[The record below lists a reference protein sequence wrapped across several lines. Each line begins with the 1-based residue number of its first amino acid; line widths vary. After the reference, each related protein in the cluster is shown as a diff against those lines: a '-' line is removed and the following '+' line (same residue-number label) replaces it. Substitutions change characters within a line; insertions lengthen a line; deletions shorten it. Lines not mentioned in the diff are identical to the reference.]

1 MLRHKPTTPK
11 PRERALPHTTEIDLA
26 YLNRINCNTEAQ
38 LQVLTPLR
46 PIRLKTRLIGI
57 DPDNAIILALGQD
70 KYWQAAQDYIT
81 QGQGVVVRLIN
92 SDDPEANILAF
103 RSQIKTLL
111 NNAGRW
117 LVVNYPKELQSVAL
131 RQHSRIPVHLAAS
144 IHERTAESQASHVCS
159 SGYLQDVSVTG
170 GAYMGEEIE
179 GGSLNKGYLLEV
191 KFEQTPETLSV
202 PIILKN
208 IQPPEPGR
216 SQYQYGFILDETQGE
231 EVPSDF
237 AQKVIINHLM
247 QQPKS

>member
-1 MLRHKPTTPK
+1 MPS
-11 PRERALPHTTEIDLA
+11 ATEIDLA

-38 LQVLTPLR
+38 LQILTPLR
-46 PIRLKTRLIGI
+46 PIRLRTRLIGI

-70 KYWQAAQDYIT
+70 KYWQAAQEYIT

-111 NNAGRW
+111 NHAGRW
-117 LVVNYPKELQSVAL
+117 LVVKYPKTLQSVAL
-131 RQHSRIPVHLAAS
+131 RQHSRIPVNVPAS
-144 IHERTAESQASHVCS
+144 IHEQQAESESPLLCS
-159 SGYLQDVSVTG
+159 SGFLQDISIKG
-170 GAYMGEEIE
+170 GAYIGNEIE
-179 GGSLNKGYLLEV
+179 GGTLNKTYLLQV
-191 KFEQTPETLSV
+191 KLTQSEETLSV

-208 IQPPEPGR
+208 IQPPGVGR
-216 SQYQYGFILDETQGE
+216 QQFQYGFTVDDAHMEEDQQG
-231 EVPSDF
+231 F

>member
-1 MLRHKPTTPK
+1 MPQ
-11 PRERALPHTTEIDLA
+11 ATEIDLA

-38 LQVLTPLR
+38 LQILTPLR

-117 LVVNYPKELQSVAL
+117 LVVKYPKVLQSVAL
-131 RQHSRIPVHLAAS
+131 RQHCRIPVNLAAS
-144 IHERTAESQASHVCS
+144 IHERTAESHSTHVCS
-159 SGYLQDVSVTG
+159 SGFLQDISVKG
-170 GAYMGEEIE
+170 GAYIGDEIE
-179 GGSLNKGYLLEV
+179 GGALNQGYRLQV
-191 KFEQTPETLSV
+191 KFGQSLETLSV
-202 PIILKN
+202 PILLKN
-208 IQPPEPGR
+208 IQPPGVGR
-216 SQYQYGFILDETQGE
+216 SQYQYGFILDESQDE
-231 EVPSDF
+231 ETLGDF

-247 QQPKS
+247 QQPKA

>member
-1 MLRHKPTTPK
+1 M
-11 PRERALPHTTEIDLA
+11 PHTTEIDLA

-57 DPDNAIILALGQD
+57 DPDNAI
-70 KYWQAAQDYIT
+70 
-81 QGQGVVVRLIN
+81 
-92 SDDPEANILAF
+92 ILAF

-144 IHERTAESQASHVCS
+144 IHERTAEGHASHVCS

-179 GGSLNKGYLLEV
+179 GGALDQGYRLQV
-191 KFEQTPETLSV
+191 KFEQTMETLSV
-202 PIILKN
+202 PILLKN
-208 IQPPEPGR
+208 IQAPGPER
-216 SQYQYGFILDETQGE
+216 SQYQYGFILDESQDE
-231 EVPSDF
+231 EALAEF
-237 AQKVIINHLM
+237 AQKVIMNHLT
-247 QQPKS
+247 QPAKS

>member
-1 MLRHKPTTPK
+1 MQS
-11 PRERALPHTTEIDLA
+11 ATEIDLA

-38 LQVLTPLR
+38 LQILTPLR
-46 PIRLKTRLIGI
+46 PIRLRTRLIGI

-70 KYWQAAQDYIT
+70 KYWQAAQEYIT

-111 NNAGRW
+111 NHAGRW
-117 LVVNYPKELQSVAL
+117 LVVKYPKTLQSVAL
-131 RQHSRIPVHLAAS
+131 RQHSRIPVNVPAS
-144 IHERTAESQASHVCS
+144 IHEHQAESESPLLCS
-159 SGYLQDVSVTG
+159 SGFLQDISIKG
-170 GAYMGEEIE
+170 GAYIGNEIE
-179 GGSLNKGYLLEV
+179 GGTLNKTYLLQV
-191 KFEQTPETLSV
+191 KLTQSEETLSV

-208 IQPPEPGR
+208 IQPPGVGR
-216 SQYQYGFILDETQGE
+216 QQFQYGFTLDDAHMEADQQG
-231 EVPSDF
+231 F

>member
-1 MLRHKPTTPK
+1 M
-11 PRERALPHTTEIDLA
+11 PHTTEIDLA

-144 IHERTAESQASHVCS
+144 IHERTAEGHASHVCS

-237 AQKVIINHLM
+237 AQKVIINHLI

>member
-1 MLRHKPTTPK
+1 M

-38 LQVLTPLR
+38 LQILTPLR

-131 RQHSRIPVHLAAS
+131 RQHCRIPVHLAAS
-144 IHERTAESQASHVCS
+144 IHERQTEGHSTHVCS
-159 SGYLQDVSVTG
+159 SGFLQDVSVKG
-170 GAYMGEEIE
+170 GAYIGEEIE
-179 GGSLNKGYLLEV
+179 GATLDKGYRLQV
-191 KFEQTPETLSV
+191 KFEETPETLSV
-202 PIILKN
+202 PITLKN
-208 IQPPEPGR
+208 IQSPEPGR
-216 SQYQYGFILDETQGE
+216 SQYQYGFTLDESQE
-231 EVPSDF
+231 EETPNDF

-247 QQPKS
+247 QQPNN

>member
-1 MLRHKPTTPK
+1 MPS
-11 PRERALPHTTEIDLA
+11 ATEIDLA

-38 LQVLTPLR
+38 LQILTPLR

-70 KYWQAAQDYIT
+70 KYWQAAQEYVT
-81 QGQGVVVRLIN
+81 QGQGVVIRLIN

-111 NNAGRW
+111 NHAGRW
-117 LVVNYPKELQSVAL
+117 LVVKCPKTLQSVAL
-131 RQHSRIPVHLAAS
+131 RQHSRIPVNVVAS
-144 IHERTAESQASHVCS
+144 IHEQQVESESPLLCS
-159 SGYLQDVSVTG
+159 SGFLQDISIKG
-170 GAYMGEEIE
+170 GAYIGNEIE
-179 GGSLNKGYLLEV
+179 GGTLNKTYLLQV
-191 KFEQTPETLSV
+191 KLTQSAETLSV

-208 IQPPEPGR
+208 IQSPGVGR
-216 SQYQYGFILDETQGE
+216 QQFQYGFTLDDAHME
-231 EVPSDF
+231 EDQQDF